1 MHDSAPPGKRHVQLG
16 GDTSEDE
23 SHEESK
29 SLKAAF
35 VAVKGRLER
44 KPFALNE
51 GQKVVMGRGE
61 QADIQI
67 LDSSLSRLHCCI
79 TREDESFIIEDLES
93 RNGTWVNGNQIT
105 RAHLLS
111 GDRIKTGGIEF
122 EFKVDE
128 ERRKVQ
134 ACLIADVPERVEGAI
149 REKLKMEQADLM
161 NLSPR
166 LETIENYRKVQQ
178 DLATIYKIGNL
189 VHSEGDMS
197 KLCELVMDAIFEVVD
212 AERGFLILADDTTG
226 RLSPVAARE
235 GEKRS
240 EEVEVTFSRTI
251 VDESFSSGYS
261 FLSADAMADD
271 RFKEG
276 ESIMFRNIRSVMC
289 APVQTQDKTLGV
301 IYVDTVTD
309 SEAFAKHELELLTA
323 IGKQA
328 GIAIE
333 RAKLMEGLEKLFYGS
348 VRTLVA
354 TIEAKDKYTFGHS
367 ERVTAYAMQIAEH
380 LDEQDD
386 ILGTIQLAGLLHDIG
401 KIGIKESI
409 LNKAGGLNEEE
420 FADVR
425 GHPAIGA
432 KILTHIENIE
442 DVARAVR
449 HHHERYDGSGY
460 PDGLRGEEIPYEARI
475 LAVADAFDAMTS
487 RRPYRDTLSKDEV
500 IEEFSSNKGTQFD
513 PDIADVLLRLFDE
526 DALRTP
532 DSIYAADGG
541 E

>member
-1 MHDSAPPGKRHVQLG
+1 
-16 GDTSEDE
+16 
-23 SHEESK
+23 
-29 SLKAAF
+29 LKAAF

-44 KPFALNE
+44 KPFALKD

-79 TREDESFIIEDLES
+79 TRENDSFIVEDLES
-93 RNGTWVNGNQIT
+93 RNGTWVNGKQVS
-105 RAHLLS
+105 RAHLLP
-111 GDRIKTGGIEF
+111 GDRIRIGGVEF
-122 EFKVDE
+122 EFRLE
-128 ERRKVQ
+128 EDRRRLK
-134 ACLIADVPERVEGAI
+134 ANLIADVPERVGGAI
-149 REKLKMEQADLM
+149 KEKLKMDQADLM

-189 VHSEGDMS
+189 IYSEGDMA
-197 KLCELVMDAIFEVVD
+197 KLCELVMDVIFEVLD
-212 AERGFLILADDTTG
+212 AERGFLILADDATG
-226 RLSPVAARE
+226 RLSPVAARQ
-235 GEKRS
+235 GDKRGD
-240 EEVEVTFSRTI
+240 EVEMTFSRTI
-251 VDESFSSGYS
+251 VDEAFRSGYS

-271 RFKEG
+271 RFKDG
-276 ESIMFRNIRSVMC
+276 ESIVFRNIRSVMC

-328 GIAIE
+328 GIGIE

-354 TIEAKDKYTFGHS
+354 TIEAKDRYTFGHS
-367 ERVTAYAMQIAEH
+367 ERVTAYAMQIAEE
-380 LDEQDD
+380 LGLQEDV
-386 ILGTIQLAGLLHDIG
+386 LGTIQLAGLLHDIG

-409 LNKAGGLNEEE
+409 LNKPGELDDSE

-432 KILTHIENIE
+432 KILMNIENIE

-460 PDGLRGEEIPYEARI
+460 PDGLRGEEIPFEARI

-487 RRPYRDTLSKDEV
+487 RRPYRDMLTREEV
-500 IEEFSSNKGTQFD
+500 TEEIRSSMGSQFD
-513 PDIADVLLRLFDE
+513 PKIAEVLLRLFDE
-526 DALRTP
+526 NRLRTP
-532 DSIYAADGG
+532 DSIYQAGD
-541 E
+541 EEE